1 MSLKRKTGRWPRVTR
16 TARATRGEAG
26 FTLMEVIVALS
37 MMMVAGLG
45 SAAIFLYSVNNNSG
59 AGERAL
65 AMAVAQQRIERLRS
79 IKFENV
85 ASENTTV
92 QSAGRNYAVVTTVTV
107 EDTDTDDG
115 KDTLKTIVVQVTP
128 QNKREKWAT
137 GPVVLRTQRASLKLG
152 SNR

>member
-1 MSLKRKTGRWPRVTR
+1 MGLKHKTGRWPRVS
-16 TARATRGEAG
+16 RAANNSGERG

-37 MMMVAGLG
+37 MMLVAGLG
-45 SAAIFLYSVNNNSG
+45 SAAVFMYSVNNNSG

-79 IKFENV
+79 IKFDDV
-85 ASENTTV
+85 ISENTTV
-92 QSAGRNYAVVTTVTV
+92 KSAGRKYTVVTSVTIQ
-107 EDTDTDDG
+107 DTDADDG

-137 GPVVLRTQRASLKLG
+137 DPVVLRTQRASLTLG
-152 SNR
+152 VNR